1 MIVINLA
8 ICPKL
13 GDGEVGRGVGARRG
27 GGGGCWIRESLRP
40 LSTLDAIEVVNLWV
54 LKFAVG
60 KELPSSVDAVFLL
73 AANCPL

>member
-13 GDGEVGRGVGARRG
+13 GDGEVGRGEG
-27 GGGGCWIRESLRP
+27 GVGGGCWIRESLRP
-40 LSTLDAIEVVNLWV
+40 LSILDAIEVVNLWV

-60 KELPSSVDAVFLL
+60 KELPSSVDVVFLL
-73 AANCPL
+73 AANWPL